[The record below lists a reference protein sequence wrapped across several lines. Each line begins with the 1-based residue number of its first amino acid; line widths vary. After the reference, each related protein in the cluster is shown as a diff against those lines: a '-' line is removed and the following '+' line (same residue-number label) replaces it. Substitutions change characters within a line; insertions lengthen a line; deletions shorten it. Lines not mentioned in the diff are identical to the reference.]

1 MRGKIFIS
9 YRRGDVAGDAR
20 GIRAVL
26 ERKFGKANVF
36 MDVDN
41 LLAGQRFDRELS
53 KALSR
58 CNVLVAVI
66 GPRWMELL
74 SEHARTG
81 ERDYVHDEIAA
92 ALKRDIV
99 VIPALVGQKGRMPPL
114 PQRGDLPEDIRD
126 LVMYQK
132 HEIAHESFDRDAD
145 ELPEAIKVVLRGGR
159 RGGARVGIVIF
170 FLLALALILVV
181 LANSR

>member
-1 MRGKIFIS
+1 MPKKIFIS
-9 YRRGDVAGDAR
+9 YRRHDVPGEVR
-20 GIRAVL
+20 GIRARL
-26 ERKFGKANVF
+26 QRKFGEANVF

-74 SEHARTG
+74 SEHARSG
-81 ERDYVHDEIAA
+81 EQDYVHDEVAA

-99 VIPALVGQKGRMPPL
+99 VIPVLVGQKGHMPPL
-114 PQRGDLPEDIRD
+114 PQRDALPKDIRD
-126 LVMYQK
+126 LVSYQR
-132 HEIAHESFDRDAD
+132 HIIAHESFDRDAD
-145 ELPEAIKVVLRGGR
+145 DLAAAIPRVLEGGR
-159 RGGARVGIVIF
+159 RRLSWKGVVIF
-170 FLLALALILVV
+170 FVLALALLLLV
-181 LANSR
+181 LNSK